1 MSWRNVRGSPG
12 RRGCGGSQFSRLL
25 LQNRREKEQSI
36 LGHPFISW
44 RVKPLKKT
52 NNWIPVI
59 ILNKALIEE
68 TNLTCLGGRFVQYFL
83 FPDLM
88 TRRMLRF
95 SRAWER
101 EEGGILVSS
110 PRSGCPVR
118 SHENAASS
126 VQTSFFAIEYLLSRV
141 SWMSQPCV
149 LFALALS
156 QIGKCQSFLE
166 TPKLLNC
173 WMNYKWA
180 QKHLSNSLRTSHVP
194 LCQSWDEQ

>member
-1 MSWRNVRGSPG
+1 MQRNKKERYRLWQNNIMEPETCEEDLLAAEDAEVLSSHGSCFRTAGKRNRASWAIHS
-12 RRGCGGSQFSRLL
+12 SR
-25 LQNRREKEQSI
+25 E
-36 LGHPFISW
+36 
-44 RVKPLKKT
+44 RVKQLKKT

-68 TNLTCLGGRFVQYFL
+68 TNITCLGGRFVQYFL

-126 VQTSFFAIEYLLSRV
+126 VQTSFFAIEYLLSLESRGCRNPV
-141 SWMSQPCV
+141 FY
-149 LFALALS
+149 LLS
-156 QIGKCQSFLE
+156 L
-166 TPKLLNC
+166 
-173 WMNYKWA
+173 
-180 QKHLSNSLRTSHVP
+180 SLR
-194 LCQSWDEQ
+194 